1 MAAKGATTEK
11 SSTNTNAG
19 TIDAEAK
26 TGKEIASE
34 FGNAGKGLGQI
45 EEGVAHL
52 RRLLSQ
58 QAEGVE
64 AAEEARRRSHDK
76 QMYDLAQERQ
86 KVKDEHTREDADR
99 EAAHKKRESE
109 IADSEKEI
117 CALLGVKPK
126 AGDDKLPTRT
136 ELRDAFTKKIQDTEK
151 AAEEKGKK
159 SAEEKAASDKALEEA
174 KGATASALLTQE
186 NKHLKER
193 VTALEKQNA
202 ELLAN
207 QQKVVGD
214 MKDVATG
221 ALNASAG
228 VQKNANESMSAA
240 VQGGRAPGQR

>member
-26 TGKEIASE
+26 TGKEIATE

-58 QAEGVE
+58 HETTVE
-64 AAEEARRRSHDK
+64 AAEEDRRRLHEK

-86 KVKDEHTREDADR
+86 KIKDDQAREDVER
-99 EAAHKKRESE
+99 EAAHKKREAE
-109 IADSEKEI
+109 IAESEKEL
-117 CALLGVKPK
+117 CALLGIKPK
-126 AGDDKLPTRT
+126 TGEDKLPTRA

-159 SAEEKAASDKALEEA
+159 AAEEKAASDKALEEA

-240 VQGGRAPGQR
+240 VQGGRASPTR